1 MRHSHIDD
9 EIHVMSQS
17 DVDDTTLRRT
27 FSYTEQATDAVTQLF
42 TLKYYSNSFQ
52 NRFHVMSFV
61 AFVAYILI
69 GLGYYMGHQEFDFV
83 DSLYFSVTTILSIG

>member
-1 MRHSHIDD
+1 MRHSHADD
-9 EIHVMSQS
+9 EIHVMS
-17 DVDDTTLRRT
+17 DADDTGLRRT
-27 FSYTEQATDAVTQLF
+27 FSYTQQATGAVTKLF
-42 TLKYYSNSFQ
+42 TIQYYSDAFQ

-61 AFVAYILI
+61 AFVCYLII